1 MSIIIYIAVMAGV
14 TYLIR
19 MIPFTLFRK
28 KIKSTFFRGFLYYIP
43 YAVLSA
49 MTIPAIFYSTGN
61 VTTSVIGTVVAVA
74 LAYFKLPLIVV
85 ALAASAAAFVLHEL
99 NTYISIDVFG
109 ETTNGTYTTA
119 YGQYWPAISNEA
131 DVISGMPYPDHFAAY
146 SYGLPKPWNEPYKLI
161 DI

>member
-28 KIKSTFFRGFLYYIP
+28 KIKSPFFRGFLYYIP

-61 VTTSVIGTVVAVA
+61 MATSLIGTAVAVA
-74 LAYFKLPLIVV
+74 LAYFKFPLIVV
-85 ALAASAAAFVLHEL
+85 ALAASAAAF
-99 NTYISIDVFG
+99 I
-109 ETTNGTYTTA
+109 A
-119 YGQYWPAISNEA
+119 
-131 DVISGMPYPDHFAAY
+131 
-146 SYGLPKPWNEPYKLI
+146 GLFI
-161 DI
+161 